1 MNFENNI
8 NGVVQQVKG
17 ILFDVISDIQ
27 VVISSLEIRLAENN
41 DSGQQEQIS
50 FLLNQ
55 FRNQLSLI
63 LNNTSSLTNS
73 IIDYEKLLDRAFLE
87 LNNGINETNAQVATS
102 VITDEE
108 LNKVSVDNSAN
119 ENRQVINEKAVDLSV
134 ADSDEAVDLPS
145 VDLEKGKAVSNE
157 SSETVNLEN
166 QNTVAANENND
177 TDIAKKEEMP
187 VVTEKQEVV
196 TDDSSQVTND
206 PIKVVASIE
215 NNDTDIAKK
224 EEMPVVTEKQEV
236 VTDDSSQVTNDP
248 IKVVASIENN
258 DTDIAKKEEMPVVT
272 EKQEAVTDDKQSEPT
287 AVDAIVPFRIG
298 DSNLETTQQG
308 DSNIT
313 TLSEDKSNS
322 GLIFLLGES
331 TPRLIVVTSGQF
343 SKLQNSCVSQA
354 KALESILEVTDDNL
368 EEMISNLP
376 SLYEINPEEAEK
388 LSEKI
393 TAKLQEIEKNME

>member
-224 EEMPVVTEKQEV
+224 EEMPVVTEKQE
-236 VTDDSSQVTNDP
+236 
-248 IKVVASIENN
+248 
-258 DTDIAKKEEMPVVT
+258 
-272 EKQEAVTDDKQSEPT
+272 AVTDDKQSEPT

>member
-1 MNFENNI
+1 
-8 NGVVQQVKG
+8 
-17 ILFDVISDIQ
+17 
-27 VVISSLEIRLAENN
+27 
-41 DSGQQEQIS
+41 
-50 FLLNQ
+50 
-55 FRNQLSLI
+55 
-63 LNNTSSLTNS
+63 
-73 IIDYEKLLDRAFLE
+73 
-87 LNNGINETNAQVATS
+87 
-102 VITDEE
+102 
-108 LNKVSVDNSAN
+108 
-119 ENRQVINEKAVDLSV
+119 
-134 ADSDEAVDLPS
+134 
-145 VDLEKGKAVSNE
+145 
-157 SSETVNLEN
+157 
-166 QNTVAANENND
+166 
-177 TDIAKKEEMP
+177 
-187 VVTEKQEVV
+187 
-196 TDDSSQVTND
+196 
-206 PIKVVASIE
+206 
-215 NNDTDIAKK
+215 
-224 EEMPVVTEKQEV
+224 MPVVTEKQEV

>member
-1 MNFENNI
+1 
-8 NGVVQQVKG
+8 
-17 ILFDVISDIQ
+17 
-27 VVISSLEIRLAENN
+27 
-41 DSGQQEQIS
+41 
-50 FLLNQ
+50 
-55 FRNQLSLI
+55 
-63 LNNTSSLTNS
+63 
-73 IIDYEKLLDRAFLE
+73 
-87 LNNGINETNAQVATS
+87 
-102 VITDEE
+102 
-108 LNKVSVDNSAN
+108 
-119 ENRQVINEKAVDLSV
+119 
-134 ADSDEAVDLPS
+134 
-145 VDLEKGKAVSNE
+145 
-157 SSETVNLEN
+157 
-166 QNTVAANENND
+166 
-177 TDIAKKEEMP
+177 
-187 VVTEKQEVV
+187 
-196 TDDSSQVTND
+196 
-206 PIKVVASIE
+206 
-215 NNDTDIAKK
+215 
-224 EEMPVVTEKQEV
+224 
-236 VTDDSSQVTNDP
+236 
-248 IKVVASIENN
+248 
-258 DTDIAKKEEMPVVT
+258 MPVVT